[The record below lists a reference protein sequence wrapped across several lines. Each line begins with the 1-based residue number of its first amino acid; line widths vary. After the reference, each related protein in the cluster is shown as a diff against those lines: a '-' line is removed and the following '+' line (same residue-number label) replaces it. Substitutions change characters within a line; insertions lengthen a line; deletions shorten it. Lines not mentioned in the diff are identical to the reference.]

1 MENSVSGRFR
11 IEKCELTRL
20 EKLLCGDFGEDVMDR
35 FIISYLEKAHN
46 KEVALTKFA
55 LIAAMGEFKKD
66 LLLTQA
72 LDYASK

>member
-1 MENSVSGRFR
+1 MNNNLSGRFR

-35 FIISYLEKAHN
+35 FIMSYLERAHN
-46 KEVALTKFA
+46 REATLAKFA
-55 LIAAMGEFKKD
+55 AVAAKGEFKKD